1 MTETN
6 ERLVVKPALETVRA
20 FDGPLDLDLGTLLAS
35 DGAALDVTAADGA
48 RAEEEAR
55 ERARDILQRLE
66 AELFSLPSENDAHG
80 RFAQLPEPSTVF
92 PRLRALPPSETPL
105 TKWEQFA
112 KEKGIKKR
120 KRSKEVFD
128 EQSEEWKRRYG
139 YQRAKDANEV
149 IIAPAKMTDPVGKT
163 EDPFT
168 IEARE
173 KRERVVKNREKQD
186 KNLMNAVAAKGA
198 SALPPT
204 LRLAVSGKK
213 DTLAV
218 GSGKLGKRDMK
229 DVASRV
235 AHSTASVGK
244 FNAPVPGDDKVKIRG
259 KRRQFSSVT
268 DMDTERS
275 KSLEVVQK
283 LLRKEKA
290 GGVVDVNA
298 AARKIQQEKE
308 KANRKAKSSK
318 K

>member
-1 MTETN
+1 M
-6 ERLVVKPALETVRA
+6 
-20 FDGPLDLDLGTLLAS
+20 
-35 DGAALDVTAADGA
+35 
-48 RAEEEAR
+48 
-55 ERARDILQRLE
+55 
-66 AELFSLPSENDAHG
+66 
-80 RFAQLPEPSTVF
+80 
-92 PRLRALPPSETPL
+92 
-105 TKWEQFA
+105 
-112 KEKGIKKR
+112 
-120 KRSKEVFD
+120 FD

-213 DTLAV
+213 DTLA

-268 DMDTERS
+268 DMDTEMF
-275 KSLEVVQK
+275 KSL
-283 LLRKEKA
+283 
-290 GGVVDVNA
+290 
-298 AARKIQQEKE
+298 
-308 KANRKAKSSK
+308 KSSK
-318 K
+318 NSCERKRRAA